1 MQGTDPTARHDLS
14 PDELDWLEVQLYD
27 YNRAHTGYG
36 DGEGLGFVVDR
47 DGARIGA
54 AAGYSWGGIC
64 ELRQVWVREDHRGQ
78 GLGSALVGAAIDE
91 ARRRGCA
98 WVLLSTYDF
107 QAPEFYKRL
116 GFAVVAEIKDKPLG
130 HSEFIM
136 RRALC

>member
-1 MQGTDPTARHDLS
+1 MQGPDLTARHDLS
-14 PDELDWLEVQLYD
+14 PDEVDWLEMQLYD
-27 YNRAHTGYG
+27 HNRARTGYG

-47 DGARIGA
+47 NGERVGA

-64 ELRQVWVREDHRGQ
+64 ELRHVWVREDHRGQ
-78 GLGSALVGAAIDE
+78 GLGSALVEAAVGE

-98 WVLLSTYDF
+98 CVLLSTYDF

-116 GFAVVAEIKDKPLG
+116 GFMVVAEIEDKPLG

-136 RRALC
+136 RRTLR